1 MGTWKQYEDIWE
13 HYGDVETLGDMQ
25 TFGDLG
31 TWVSGT
37 QEKGNNVRIF
47 RDMGIWHMGIQD
59 MGIWGD
65 TGVFGNMDIWDI

>member
-1 MGTWKQYEDIWE
+1 
-13 HYGDVETLGDMQ
+13 MQ